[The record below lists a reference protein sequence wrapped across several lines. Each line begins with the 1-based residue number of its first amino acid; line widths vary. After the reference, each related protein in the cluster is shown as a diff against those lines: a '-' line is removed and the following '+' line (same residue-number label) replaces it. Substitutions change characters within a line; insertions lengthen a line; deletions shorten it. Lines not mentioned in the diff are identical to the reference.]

1 MCNTSSVALRT
12 LRILTRCV
20 ALGVISLPALQHG
33 DRERHPVRLSPEPP
47 PRARGIRLRLAG
59 VLDRGVGR
67 GGAMRYYKPGFM
79 RDRGFHHGQDRGRR
93 HDPGEHGGHGV
104 HGGVHGSDGQVP
116 LPTRERRTPT
126 LPRWEVPCRPSYEI
140 YEEIERE
147 IAQQWPEG
155 SYRQVEGAYHEIYL
169 EKPGVV
175 VDTVER
181 VASK

>member
-1 MCNTSSVALRT
+1 
-12 LRILTRCV
+12 
-20 ALGVISLPALQHG
+20 
-33 DRERHPVRLSPEPP
+33 
-47 PRARGIRLRLAG
+47 
-59 VLDRGVGR
+59 
-67 GGAMRYYKPGFM
+67 
-79 RDRGFHHGQDRGRR
+79 
-93 HDPGEHGGHGV
+93 
-104 HGGVHGSDGQVP
+104 VP